1 MDTEARVN
9 PTANTIVGAGRSIS
23 CGGRGPTQDRV
34 GINVL
39 GEKERRERRWQ
50 NDSTHGSGLGE
61 AEVSAGRGKSRGC
74 AEL

>member
-1 MDTEARVN
+1 MDIEARVN

-23 CGGRGPTQDRV
+23 YERQGPTRVTV

-39 GEKERRERRWQ
+39 GEKERREKRWQ
-50 NDSTHGSGLGE
+50 NNSTHASGLGE
-61 AEVSAGRGKSRGC
+61 AEVPAGRGKSPGC

>member
-1 MDTEARVN
+1 MDTEARVT

-23 CGGRGPTQDRV
+23 CEWRGPTQDTV

-50 NDSTHGSGLGE
+50 NDSTHASGLGE
-61 AEVSAGRGKSRGC
+61 AEVSVGRGKSPGRV
-74 AEL
+74 EL